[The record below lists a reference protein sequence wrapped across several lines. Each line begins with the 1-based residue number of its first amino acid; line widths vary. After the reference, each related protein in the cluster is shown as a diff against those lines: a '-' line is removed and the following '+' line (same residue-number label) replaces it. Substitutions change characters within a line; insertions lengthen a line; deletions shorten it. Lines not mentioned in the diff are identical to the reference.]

1 LTLRVIFIFSRVR
14 IYQWTAISFDICRSR
29 RSTTIGDVNTVNK
42 NNRRCND
49 NEMNNDVYPSR
60 SIEQLL
66 KKQNEKKNHP
76 LLLERLIDRL
86 RSSGALKPFL
96 TDGYL
101 GVFLARARPVFST
114 VSNVASENQYVGT
127 VLYARTSFRLLSR
140 RILLFIDYC
149 IQTWRSTGILIQIVF
164 DFHDINNVAIFHRLR
179 LALTIGAE
187 GRSVLPT
194 QLLQTCNIVSFTCH
208 NLATLYLRV

>member
-1 LTLRVIFIFSRVR
+1 
-14 IYQWTAISFDICRSR
+14 
-29 RSTTIGDVNTVNK
+29 
-42 NNRRCND
+42 
-49 NEMNNDVYPSR
+49 MNNDVYPSR

-149 IQTWRSTGILIQIVF
+149 IQT
-164 DFHDINNVAIFHRLR
+164 
-179 LALTIGAE
+179 
-187 GRSVLPT
+187 
-194 QLLQTCNIVSFTCH
+194 
-208 NLATLYLRV
+208 